1 MKFLNILIL
10 LIFIHFIYNTTN
22 SKNPSKKTYTKFRQI
37 AGDETTTPAT
47 TDPAT
52 TDPAA
57 TDSTLCME
65 YDKEDASPDVC
76 KTLNKNNNENNCCF
90 FSFVDGPKRIKRC
103 IEIKKDKNE
112 ILQYINSLE
121 SNKLGET
128 EKFDDVSIDCFSN
141 FVKCNFKLFSC
152 LLFILINI

>member
-37 AGDETTTPAT
+37 A
-47 TDPAT
+47 DPAT

-90 FSFVDGPKRIKRC
+90 FSFVDGPKRAKRC

-152 LLFILINI
+152 LLFLLINI